1 MIYGDRLRLRAVE
14 RSDLERFVEWLN
26 DPEVREGLLLH
37 LPMSVAEEEK
47 WFEDMIKRPD
57 EEHPMVIE
65 IRQDESWAMIGNC
78 GIHNI
83 DWRLR
88 SAEVGI
94 FIGEKGFWDQ
104 GYGTEAM
111 KLLLDHSFNTLNL
124 NRIALQVYEDNPR
137 AVRAYEKVGFVH
149 EGRAR
154 QGMYKNGRYVDIIWM
169 SVLRSEWW
177 EGG

>member
-14 RSDLERFVEWLN
+14 RSDLELFVEWLN

-37 LPMSVAEEEK
+37 LPMSMAEEEK

-57 EEHPMVIE
+57 VEHPMVIE
-65 IRQDESWAMIGNC
+65 IRQDESWVMIGNC

-83 DWRLR
+83 AWRLR

-94 FIGEKGFWDQ
+94 FIGEKGYWDQ

-111 KLLLDHSFNTLNL
+111 RLLLDHSFNTLNL
-124 NRIALQVYEDNPR
+124 NRITLQVYEDNPR

-169 SVLRSEWW
+169 SVLRSEW
-177 EGG
+177 

>member
-14 RSDLERFVEWLN
+14 RSDLELFVEWLN

-37 LPMSVAEEEK
+37 LPLSMAEEEK
-47 WFEDMIKRPD
+47 WFEDMINHPAV
-57 EEHPMVIE
+57 EHPMVIE
-65 IRQDESWAMIGNC
+65 IRQDESWVMIGNC

-94 FIGEKGFWDQ
+94 FIGEKGYWDQ

-111 KLLLDHSFNTLNL
+111 IVLLDHSFNTLNL
-124 NRIALQVYEDNPR
+124 NRVALQVYEDNPR
-137 AVRAYEKVGFVH
+137 AVRAYEKAGFVH
-149 EGRAR
+149 EGRER

-169 SVLRSEWW
+169 SVLRPEWR
-177 EGG
+177 EGV

>member
-1 MIYGDRLRLRAVE
+1 MIYGDKLRLRAVE
-14 RSDLERFVEWLN
+14 RSDLRRFVEWLN

-37 LPMSVAEEEK
+37 LPLSMAEEEK
-47 WFEDMIKRPD
+47 WFEDMIKRPAV
-57 EEHPMVIE
+57 EHPMVIE
-65 IRQDESWAMIGNC
+65 IRQDESWVMIGNC

-94 FIGEKGFWDQ
+94 FIGEKGYWDQ

-111 KLLLDHSFNTLNL
+111 RVLLDHSFNTLNL

-137 AVRAYEKVGFVH
+137 AVRAYEKAGFVH
-149 EGRAR
+149 EGRER

-169 SVLRSEWW
+169 SVLRPEWR

>member
-1 MIYGDRLRLRAVE
+1 MIYGDKLRLRAVE

-26 DPEVREGLLLH
+26 DPEVRAGLLLH
-37 LPMSVAEEEK
+37 LPLSMAEEEK
-47 WFEDMIKRPD
+47 WFEDMIKRPAV
-57 EEHPMVIE
+57 EHPMVIE
-65 IRQDESWAMIGNC
+65 IRQDESWVMIGNC

-94 FIGEKGFWDQ
+94 FIGQKDNWDQ

-111 KLLLDHSFNTLNL
+111 RVLLDHSFNTLNL

-137 AVRAYEKVGFVH
+137 AVRAYEKAGFVH

-169 SVLRSEWW
+169 SILRPEWR